1 MEEQALLLK
10 EYLLSLRSI
19 LVTNRKKI
27 DKVRF
32 KRIIGE
38 KENDRRKKIR
48 MKEKIMETPKNI
60 GKSFKGLKQ
69 SDRKSAKKS
78 GLGNAL
84 GLLAIIAIGTNIE
97 SIKNLYTDFIK
108 GETFRKIAE
117 GFQNFID
124 FFKNLFKGFQM
135 TTELLGESYDR
146 FVEFKDARLEEL
158 DELKEYF
165 KKLADGFARLKEQ
178 AIEIKEKFENL
189 LGARRS
195 NVDIETE
202 KENLEQYGF
211 DDEKFDLIMGEDG
224 NYRIV
229 PKGEE
234 IKQENDTSSNLGLT
248 NFDDV
253 KLTTNPFDMDE
264 SVIPFDYKGLD
275 VPKFDYSQ
283 YNADKTNKEIVFIEK
298 TNTIIK

>member
-1 MEEQALLLK
+1 MEEQALLLR
-10 EYLLSLRSI
+10 ENLLSIRSV

-27 DKVRF
+27 SKLRYKQSIV
-32 KRIIGE
+32 E
-38 KENDRRKKIR
+38 QENTRRKKVR
-48 MKEKIMETPKNI
+48 MREKIMETPKNI
-60 GKSFKGLKQ
+60 GKSLKGAGDSAVKA
-69 SDRKSAKKS
+69 AKKS

-84 GLLAIIAIGTNIE
+84 GLFAIIAIGSNIE
-97 SIKNLYTDFIK
+97 SIKNLYNDFIN
-108 GETFRKIAE
+108 GETFKNIAE
-117 GFQNFID
+117 GFKNFID

-135 TTELLGESYDR
+135 TTELLGESYDK
-146 FVEFKDARLEEL
+146 FVAFKDARLEEL

-189 LGARRS
+189 LGARRG

-202 KENLEQYGF
+202 KENLKKYGF

-234 IKQENDTSSNLGLT
+234 IKQEDNISSNLGLT

-275 VPKFDYSQ
+275 VPKFDFSQ
-283 YNADKTNKEIVFIEK
+283 YNADETNKEIIVITK
-298 TNTIIK
+298 TNTVIA

>member
-10 EYLLSLRSI
+10 ENLLSLRSV

-27 DKVRF
+27 DKIRF
-32 KRIIGE
+32 KRIIAE

-69 SDRKSAKKS
+69 SDRKNAKKS

-97 SIKNLYTDFIK
+97 SIKKLYTDFIK

-124 FFKNLFKGFQM
+124 FFKNIFKGFQM
-135 TTELLGESYDR
+135 TTELLGESYNQ
-146 FVEFKDARLEEL
+146 FVAFKDDRLEEL
-158 DELKEYF
+158 DKLKEYF
-165 KKLADGFARLKEQ
+165 GKLADGFAQLKEQ
-178 AIEIKEKFENL
+178 AIEMKEKFQNI
-189 LGARRS
+189 LGGTKNKQKVEGGQR
-195 NVDIETE
+195 N
-202 KENLEQYGF
+202 F
-211 DDEKFDLIMGEDG
+211 GED
-224 NYRIV
+224 Y
-229 PKGEE
+229 KL
-234 IKQENDTSSNLGLT
+234 QEDYFKSDEYKNSFKKEKLKVNQVKDNTSSNLGLT

>member
-10 EYLLSLRSI
+10 ENLLSLRSV

-27 DKVRF
+27 DKIRF
-32 KRIIGE
+32 KRIIAE

-69 SDRKSAKKS
+69 SDRKNAKKS

-97 SIKNLYTDFIK
+97 SIKKLYTDFIN
-108 GETFRKIAE
+108 GDTFRKIAE

-146 FVEFKDARLEEL
+146 FVAFKDSRLEEL
-158 DELKEYF
+158 NELKEYF
-165 KKLADGFARLKEQ
+165 GKLADGFARLKEQ

-189 LGARRS
+189 LGAKRG
-195 NVDIETE
+195 NVNIETE
-202 KENLEQYGF
+202 KENLDKYGF
-211 DDEKFDLIMGEDG
+211 KEDEYNLEMQEDG
-224 NYRIV
+224 NYKIT
-229 PKGEE
+229 PIDIDE
-234 IKQENDTSSNLGLT
+234 DTIDLRKNLGLT
-248 NFDDV
+248 NYNNLDLNSNMFDFNNDD
-253 KLTTNPFDMDE
+253 F
-264 SVIPFDYKGLD
+264 IPIDFERIDPPL
-275 VPKFDYSQ
+275 FDYSQ
-283 YNADKTNKEIVFIEK
+283 FNDDEKNKEITFITK
-298 TNTIIK
+298 TNTVIT

>member
-1 MEEQALLLK
+1 M
-10 EYLLSLRSI
+10 
-19 LVTNRKKI
+19 
-27 DKVRF
+27 RF
-32 KRIIGE
+32 KRNIAD
-38 KENDRRKKIR
+38 KENNRRKKIR

-135 TTELLGESYDR
+135 TTDLLGASYDQ

-189 LGARRS
+189 LGARRG